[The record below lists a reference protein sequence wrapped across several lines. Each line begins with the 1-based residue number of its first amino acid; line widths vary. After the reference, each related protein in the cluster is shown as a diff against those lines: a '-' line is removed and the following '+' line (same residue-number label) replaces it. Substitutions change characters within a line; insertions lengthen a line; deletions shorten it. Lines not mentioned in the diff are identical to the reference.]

1 MLNMRTIT
9 LLFLLL
15 ISVNTYSENSKLTL
29 DNCHVDG
36 IKAQVQCGE
45 LQVPEDYRNLDG
57 ESITINFVV
66 LPAIDDTDNKTP
78 LLFLAGG
85 PGQAAAELAA
95 GLKNVFYEVR
105 KTRDLI
111 LIDQRGTGLSH
122 PLQCES
128 AAEQNV
134 YALTPEDFTAQDI
147 KDCLKGLTGDLSQY
161 NSENAIRDFEAVRLA
176 LGHEKINIYGGSY
189 GTRAGLVYLRMFPN
203 SIRSVV
209 LDSVGPIEVPIG
221 LFGQSSARSF
231 NLLLT
236 NCQKDLS
243 CQQAFPQLKQ
253 EFQTLLTRLEQ
264 APIQVSIPHPRLGIQ
279 TNFVISKAKLLGT
292 IRSQLYSVASRSLV
306 PLTIHQAFLGN
317 YMPLA
322 GLVAQTEGVQ
332 GVYIG
337 LLFNITCNEDYP
349 RISLKDFAQDA
360 NNNFGGDD
368 SHFSF
373 KMACPFWP
381 KYSPSDDF
389 YNPVVADVPTL
400 ILSGDLDPV
409 TPPSN
414 GDYSAKT
421 LPNSHHVIVRN
432 AAHTVA
438 MNTCASDLINEFLTS
453 LSPKQLDESCLDDI
467 PNESF
472 MSNLN
477 GGIVN
482 FDASTTTQGR
492 SH

>member
-1 MLNMRTIT
+1 MLKLETIT
-9 LLFLLL
+9 LLFFLL
-15 ISVNTYSENSKLTL
+15 ISVNAYSENSTFTL
-29 DNCHVDG
+29 ENCHVDG
-36 IKAQVQCGE
+36 IKAQVQCGK
-45 LQVPEDYRNLDG
+45 LQVPEDYSDVDG
-57 ESITINFVV
+57 ESIMINFVV

-78 LLFLAGG
+78 LIFLAGG

-95 GLKNVFYEVR
+95 GLTNAFYEIR

-122 PLQCES
+122 PLQCEK

-134 YALTPEDFTAQDI
+134 YALTPEDFTGQDI
-147 KDCLKGLTGDLSQY
+147 KDCLKELTGDLSQY
-161 NSENAIRDFEAVRLA
+161 NSENAIRDFEAVRIA
-176 LGHEKINIYGGSY
+176 LGHEQINIYGGSY
-189 GTRAGLVYLRMFPN
+189 GTRAGLIYLRMFPD
-203 SIRSVV
+203 SLRSVV
-209 LDSVGPIEVPIG
+209 LDSVGPVEVPIG

-236 NCQKDLS
+236 NCQKEPS
-243 CQQAFPQLKQ
+243 CQQAFPQLEQ
-253 EFQTLLTRLEQ
+253 EFKALLTRLEK
-264 APIQVSIPHPRLGIQ
+264 APIQVSIPHPRLGTQ
-279 TNFVISKAKLLGT
+279 TSFVISKAKLLGT
-292 IRSQLYSVASRSLV
+292 IRSQLYTVATRSLV
-306 PLTIHQAFLGN
+306 PLTIHEAFLGN

-322 GLVAQTEGVQ
+322 GLVAQTEGGQ
-332 GVYIG
+332 GIYIA
-337 LLFNITCNEDYP
+337 LLFNITCSEDYP
-349 RISLKDFAQDA
+349 RISIKDFAQDA

-373 KMACPFWP
+373 KMVCPLWP
-381 KYSPSDDF
+381 KYNPSDTF

-421 LPNSHHVIVRN
+421 LPNSHHVIVKN

-477 GGIVN
+477 GGTVKFN
-482 FDASTTTQGR
+482 TSTTIQERTD
-492 SH
+492 